1 MHLWLAVLSFYSSLL
16 LLGFSRYCPLCSLSK
31 AKMNSA
37 YWGISPAL
45 HGEGSSPTAVC
56 SCLARFTVGTNII
69 ICEHLCRSMDSTA
82 KTIKKKREKWLT
94 PVPRGI
100 KEEEEGD
107 RKEKWIP
114 QPHLPEGTEVMLV
127 REWNKM
133 DFSEG
138 GWAGVVSVWLF

>member
-1 MHLWLAVLSFYSSLL
+1 MACSPLILQLLVTLRVQQVLPSLLSFKDELCLL
-16 LLGFSRYCPLCSLSK
+16 EHFP
-31 AKMNSA
+31 
-37 YWGISPAL
+37 
-45 HGEGSSPTAVC
+45 SSPWGRQQPHC
-56 SCLARFTVGTNII
+56 SVFLPGQVYSGHQYHNLWAPLQINGFN
-69 ICEHLCRSMDSTA
+69 SKDNK
-82 KTIKKKREKWLT
+82 KTKREKWLT